1 MKKWYKYL
9 WLLAC
14 ICSLCLVSCS
24 GIDDEGEEPTE
35 VTEIKT
41 SADSGGLT
49 FAKGSSS
56 QDLHIQADGTVE
68 VTSNQTWCKVTETTS
83 ASAKVKKYTV
93 TVETNTETSDRTA
106 LITVKA
112 GKLTKTVDVFQTA
125 ADGLLVSTSSFEVK
139 AEGENITVKYT
150 TNGEPE
156 VTIDVDWIKQAVN
169 GRAAMQDKTLQ
180 FEVKANYSEGRTGK
194 ITFTLNNLSE
204 SVVVNQAKMNF
215 ESMGMGN
222 DALALAAQ
230 MYTGINI
237 GNTLEAVD
245 TNNKVASETVW
256 GNPKVNDIYIKGV
269 KAAGFNAVRIPCAW
283 DYHIIDVATHKLDE
297 AWLSRVDEV
306 VGYCVANDLF
316 AIVNIHWDGGWLE
329 NNCTPDKKEANV
341 KKQAALWTQIAGKL
355 NHYDERVL
363 FAGCNEPNVENA
375 TQMEVLKAYEQAFVD
390 AVRATGGNN
399 AVRNLIVQGPST
411 NIDRTAEMFSLPN
424 DAVENRL
431 LVEVHFY
438 DPWNFCGMS
447 QDETWGKM
455 HYFWGDHLVP
465 GSDRNSNWG
474 DEAHI
479 KSQFQKMKSKFVD
492 KGIPVILGEYGMV
505 IRTGLGEHQEAHDKS
520 RQQWVEVVTREAKNH
535 GIVPFLWDIGVNGC
549 INRTTGKQQDA
560 YMLNGIMKGAAEGK
574 YPY

>member
-1 MKKWYKYL
+1 MKKWYKYS
-9 WLLAC
+9 WLLVC
-14 ICSLCLVSCS
+14 ICSLCLMGCS
-24 GIDDEGEEPTE
+24 GNDDEGEEPTE

-256 GNPKVNDIYIKGV
+256 GNPKVNDTYIKGV

-283 DYHIIDVATHKLDE
+283 DYHIIDAATHKLDE

-306 VGYCVANDLF
+306 VGFCVANDLF
-316 AIVNIHWDGGWLE
+316 AIV
-329 NNCTPDKKEANV
+329 
-341 KKQAALWTQIAGKL
+341 
-355 NHYDERVL
+355 
-363 FAGCNEPNVENA
+363 
-375 TQMEVLKAYEQAFVD
+375 
-390 AVRATGGNN
+390 
-399 AVRNLIVQGPST
+399 
-411 NIDRTAEMFSLPN
+411 
-424 DAVENRL
+424 
-431 LVEVHFY
+431 
-438 DPWNFCGMS
+438 
-447 QDETWGKM
+447 
-455 HYFWGDHLVP
+455 
-465 GSDRNSNWG
+465 
-474 DEAHI
+474 
-479 KSQFQKMKSKFVD
+479 
-492 KGIPVILGEYGMV
+492 
-505 IRTGLGEHQEAHDKS
+505 
-520 RQQWVEVVTREAKNH
+520 
-535 GIVPFLWDIGVNGC
+535 
-549 INRTTGKQQDA
+549 
-560 YMLNGIMKGAAEGK
+560 
-574 YPY
+574 